1 MTSPFLRVLSR
12 TALLTS
18 ALTATALAQSG
29 DRKGHDKMDIV
40 VPADQ
45 VPAAPV
51 LTPAEALKSFKLAPG
66 FVIEAVATEPDV
78 DKPVALDFDAQ
89 GRMWVCEMRGYMPDI
104 DGTGEDTPLGRICI
118 LEDTNGDG
126 KADKRTIFLDK
137 LLLPRAVAV
146 VAGGILFADQSN
158 LYFIARNGDAPAGK
172 PEVIDPSYS
181 AGGNVEHKANGL
193 IHGLDN
199 WIYSA
204 KSDRRYRNIAGKW
217 VMENT
222 TFRGQWGIASDDYG
236 RLFHNNNSTVLFG
249 DFVAPNLLQAN
260 PGVSLKLKEA
270 SQIGNNRVFPSRV
283 NPGVNR
289 AYLARSNGYNEDT
302 LDPKTFKLTNTT
314 AAAGMAIYRGNNFP
328 AEWYNTAFVAES
340 VVNLVKAVRFED
352 DKGKFKGSAPIAND
366 EFLTSTDERFRPV
379 NLYTAPDGSLYL
391 LDMYHGII
399 QHKTYMTTYLRA
411 QVLSRGLDG
420 PAVGHGRIYRIRSQN
435 GKLSPKANLET
446 MASAELVKL
455 LDHPN
460 GWHRDM
466 ARRLLAESK
475 DTGATALLENLA
487 AANESPLGQIGALWA
502 LEGAGQL
509 SAAPVLAALKATDP
523 KVLTSALWAS
533 TRITSPAEQ
542 AKLEP
547 ALVSL
552 KPANDEVAIYLAR
565 ALGPLGSPAAFDA
578 LATLLG
584 THGKAAFVREAAV
597 SGLDH
602 HETAFRTAAGA
613 KLKDAGLVKWLDEG
627 AAVATTKKSAESE
640 LSGEHLASFKR
651 GKEMFLGSAACF
663 GCHGA
668 DGAGMPNLGPPLDG
682 SEWVTGK
689 PETLLAILL
698 HGMSGPI
705 TVAGEQYTPAAD
717 MPGLYQNPSITDA
730 NLADIA
736 TYVRAEWT
744 NRAAAV
750 TPAQAAAQRKASA
763 PRAAR
768 PYTAKDFAE

>member
-1 MTSPFLRVLSR
+1 MPAPFLRTLSR
-12 TALLTS
+12 TTVLAA
-18 ALTATALAQSG
+18 ALTATALAQNG
-29 DRKGHDKMDIV
+29 DRKGHDKMDNV

-78 DKPVALDFDAQ
+78 EKPVALDFDGQ
-89 GRMWVCEMRGYMPDI
+89 GRMWVAELRGYMPDA
-104 DGTGEDTPLGRICI
+104 DGTGENNPLGRISI
-118 LEDTNGDG
+118 LEDTDGDG
-126 KADKRTIFLDK
+126 KADKHTVFLDK

-158 LYFIARNGDAPAGK
+158 LYFVARNGDAPAGK
-172 PEVIDPSYS
+172 PVVIDPNYS
-181 AGGNVEHKANGL
+181 GGGNVEHKANGL

-199 WIYSA
+199 WIYNS
-204 KSDRRYRNIAGKW
+204 KSDRRYRNVAGKW
-217 VMENT
+217 VMETT
-222 TFRGQWGIASDDYG
+222 TFRGQWGIAMDDYG
-236 RLFHNNNSTVLFG
+236 RLFHNNNSTILFG

-260 PGVSLKLKEA
+260 PGVNLKLKEF

-283 NPGVNR
+283 TPGVNR
-289 AYLARSNGYNEDT
+289 AYMAKSNGYNEDT
-302 LDPKTFKLTNTT
+302 LDPQSFKLTSTT
-314 AAAGMAIYRGNNFP
+314 AAAGMAIYRGSNFP
-328 AEWYNTAFVAES
+328 AGWYNTAFVAES

-391 LDMYHGII
+391 VDMYHGII

-420 PAVGHGRIYRIRSQN
+420 PALGHGRIYRIRAAN
-435 GKLSPKANLET
+435 GQLAPKVNLEA
-446 MASAELVKL
+446 MATAELVKL
-455 LDHPN
+455 LNHPN

-466 ARRLLAESK
+466 ARRLLVERNDAS
-475 DTGATALLENLA
+475 ATPLLEKLA
-487 AANESPLGQIGALWA
+487 AANDSPLGQIGALWA

-509 SAAPVLAALKATDP
+509 TAAPVLAALKASDP
-523 KVLTSALWAS
+523 KVVASALWAS
-533 TRITSPAEQ
+533 TRITAAPEQ

-565 ALGPLGSPAAFDA
+565 ALGPLGSPSAFDA

-584 THGKAAFVREAAV
+584 ARGKAPFVREAAV

-602 HETAFRTAAGA
+602 HENDFKTVAAA
-613 KLKDAGLVKWLDEG
+613 KLNDPALVKWLDEG
-627 AAVATTKKSAESE
+627 AALATTKKSAESE

-668 DGAGMPNLGPPLDG
+668 DGAGMPNLGPPLAG

-689 PETLLAILL
+689 PETLLSILL

-705 TVAGEQYTPAAD
+705 TVAGEQYAPAAD
-717 MPGLYQNPSITDA
+717 MPGLYQNTSITDA

-736 TYVRAEWT
+736 TYVRAEWS
-744 NRAAAV
+744 NRATAV
-750 TPAQAAAQRKASA
+750 TPAQVAAQRKATAS
-763 PRAAR
+763 RAAR
-768 PYTAKDFAE
+768 PYSAKDFE